1 MWYNE
6 NNFND
11 KTTGE
16 VFIMSEKTVDRRT
29 LKTRKALMDALA
41 DSLTDKKLHKVT
53 VQEIA
58 DKANVNRVTFYKH
71 FLDVYDLYEKLEN
84 ETLIELGILVL
95 RLEELPAE
103 EFYTHLIDYIYDNTT
118 VFRMI
123 FSPNSTGE
131 LRDKLNKLIEG
142 VFRQIQSEKLS
153 ADLGDKMLEY
163 MSCYRA
169 QGCLALISK
178 WVMSGFEEPKE
189 FIIKTASKLDS
200 NTEKVLSE
208 QAGR

>member
-1 MWYNE
+1 
-6 NNFND
+6 
-11 KTTGE
+11 
-16 VFIMSEKTVDRRT
+16 MSEKTVDRRT

-41 DSLTDKKLHKVT
+41 DSLTTKKLHKVT

-84 ETLIELGILVL
+84 ETLVELGILVL

-103 EFYTHLIDYIYDNTT
+103 KFYTHLIDYIYDNTT